1 MHDAGAST
9 DNVSR
14 CVTAND
20 LILFWTSTCLAC
32 TSLSLWRQYCGDSKM
47 KGDNLEREYPVTS
60 VPLYIFSCVQE
71 ETIFPCTTG
80 YHHMIYNILYIYVLL
95 A

>member
-14 CVTAND
+14 CVIAND

-47 KGDNLEREYPVTS
+47 KGDNLESENTQSLPCLCT
-60 VPLYIFSCVQE
+60 FS
-71 ETIFPCTTG
+71 
-80 YHHMIYNILYIYVLL
+80 L
-95 A
+95 ASKKK